1 MKTIADIKAE
11 FEKIDLRAKEEHEAL
26 SMEAF
31 EVYEKMD
38 EVNKILTDLECC
50 VNGEYSTDRY
60 GELIYSVEVPA
71 HLADL
76 PYINDYL
83 TRDYGFLM
91 DDLRLAQHCGPF
103 IGINWNSTSR
113 EFFVYD
119 SDTHKEIVS
128 KADLIEE
135 GHPTIKEE
143 TYVAAKLE
151 AYQKDKGEFGD
162 IIEVGYYGDYLR
174 HFDTWEYLKETCD
187 SLEDNE
193 AINKIIE
200 EYETY
205 RDNQGE

>member
-11 FEKIDLRAKEEHEAL
+11 FEKIDLRTKEAHEAL
-26 SMEAF
+26 MLEAF

-50 VNGEYSTDRY
+50 VNGEYSIGDY
-60 GELIYSVEVPA
+60 GYLIYTVEVPA
-71 HLADL
+71 HLANL

-91 DDLRLAQHCGPF
+91 DDLRIGQTCGPF
-103 IGINWNSTSR
+103 IGINWSGIGSY
-113 EFFVYD
+113 FVYD
-119 SDTHKEIVS
+119 HDTNKEIVS
-128 KADLIEE
+128 KSDLIEE
-135 GHPTIKEE
+135 GYPTISLK

-162 IIEVGYYGDYLR
+162 VVEVDYYGGYLK
-174 HFDTWEYLKETCD
+174 HFDTWEYLKEHCD
-187 SLEDNE
+187 SLEDIA